1 LQKIEYLQD
10 KNHQLEKR
18 LNDLIEIKRD
28 TMSEKQKNDELKKD
42 LKEINRLA
50 KKAEIEKK
58 VTVEAVDRELFEAKV
73 IKVLSLHS
81 SLD

>member
-1 LQKIEYLQD
+1 MQD

-18 LNDLIEIKRD
+18 LEGIIETKRD
-28 TMSEKQKNDELKKD
+28 AVNERQKNDELKKD

-58 VTVEAVDRELFEAKV
+58 VTVEAVDRELLEAKV
-73 IKVLSLHS
+73 KRR
-81 SLD
+81 

>member
-1 LQKIEYLQD
+1 MQKIEYLQD